1 MSAHLFPPA
10 GHRLYV
16 IVGPYGSGK
25 TEVAI
30 NLALRLA
37 AQGRHPALA
46 DLDIVNPYFRSREKT
61 ALLEAAG
68 VRVIAPSPAT
78 AAADLPALP
87 AAVWQAIMGEDLTG
101 VLDVGGDRNGARV
114 LAGFAPQIEAQRPAM
129 WYVLNRARPDNRS
142 LHQALR
148 SLREIEAYAG
158 LRVNGILSN
167 SHLLH
172 ETTADLVRDGAA
184 FAQEVAHLANLPIVC
199 HAVPQALADE
209 LHDLQ
214 PQLPLTLYMNR
225 PWETS

>member
-1 MSAHLFPPA
+1 MNANTFPLA

-25 TEVAI
+25 TEVSI

-61 ALLEAAG
+61 AMLENAG
-68 VRVIAPSPAT
+68 VQVIAPDPAT

-87 AAVWQAIMGEDLTG
+87 AAVWQAILAQDLTG

-114 LAGFAPQIEAQRPAM
+114 LAGFAGKIDEQKPAV
-129 WYVLNRARPDNRS
+129 WYVLNRTRPGNQTVQ
-142 LHQALR
+142 QALH

-158 LRVNGILSN
+158 LRVTGIISN
-167 SHLLH
+167 THLLY
-172 ETTADLVRDGAA
+172 ETTPELVQEGAA
-184 FAQEVAHLANLPIVC
+184 FAREVAALAKVPV
-199 HAVPQALADE
+199 AGYAFPQALME
-209 LHDLQ
+209 GVHGLH

>member
-1 MSAHLFPPA
+1 MSARLFPPA

-114 LAGFAPQIEAQRPAM
+114 LAGFAPQIEAQRPAV

-142 LHQALR
+142 P
-148 SLREIEAYAG
+148 
-158 LRVNGILSN
+158 
-167 SHLLH
+167 HLLH